1 MNVNDFLNG
10 LNEYYKDNNLNE
22 VEKWLEFW
30 EVQSREKRDLGV
42 LLVVLNEKMNFCKGT
57 GALEKGCDAF
67 LEACGVVDVLGLSGS
82 VASATTLVNGAGLFW
97 STGDCEKALKLYAQ
111 AEEVY
116 ESCDITDTYENAGIY
131 NDMSILYE
139 ELEQYPQAAQ
149 CQTLVVEIL
158 GKLTD
163 CEEELLAAYGNLGQ
177 LTFKTGAFAESAE
190 AFKKA
195 AELSEKMLGTDDET
209 TRAILEN
216 YEAVSKMVKEQ

>member
-42 LLVVLNEKMNFCKGT
+42 LLVVLNEKMAYCKGI
-57 GALEKGCDAF
+57 GNLEKGCDAF

-97 STGDCEKALKLYAQ
+97 ASGDCEKAIKLYNQ

-116 ESCDITDTYENAGIY
+116 ESCDIKDTYENAGIY
-131 NDMSILYE
+131 NDMSILHE

-177 LTFKTGAFAESAE
+177 LTFKTGAYKESAD

-195 AELSEKMLGTDDET
+195 AELSEKLLGAEDET
-209 TRAILEN
+209 TQALLEN
-216 YEAVSKMVKEQ
+216 YEAVSKMAKEQ